1 MTNLANKQTIWNKTY
16 VFMLIANAFLA
27 LSQNIVNPLIVQYGG
42 WLGAD
47 TVLIGF
53 MSGLYFGV
61 AFLMRPVSGPVITVF
76 NRKMLLILSYAL
88 GAIVYFIY
96 AVFQD
101 MGWFIAARILQGI
114 EFSIVGSLLMA
125 LTSDSLP
132 KEKLGMGMGIYNA
145 GNSLALAVGPSIGI
159 ALRNYGDVHMGG
171 GGGFKLS
178 FLIAA
183 VIMVLA
189 LVPCI
194 LSKPVQHSK
203 EELKEV
209 GPWYKNIIAT
219 QAIPPSILIML
230 LFVSYSLFSAYMIP
244 YSAEK
249 GFSNIGSFFLVHAIA
264 MLIFR
269 LACSRII
276 DKIGVGLVIVTGF
289 IICGMSFAVIGLSK
303 SMATVYLGAVLSAVG
318 FGATLPSVQVLCI
331 QSVTPIKRGVASNT
345 NFLGIDLGQ
354 FLGPMIGGIVLKTYE
369 STGRA
374 YSTLY
379 LFAIIPIALALLV
392 YVVTRKIINR
402 NLKAAEN
409 M

>member
-1 MTNLANKQTIWNKTY
+1 
-16 VFMLIANAFLA
+16 
-27 LSQNIVNPLIVQYGG
+27 
-42 WLGAD
+42 
-47 TVLIGF
+47 
-53 MSGLYFGV
+53 
-61 AFLMRPVSGPVITVF
+61 
-76 NRKMLLILSYAL
+76 
-88 GAIVYFIY
+88 
-96 AVFQD
+96 
-101 MGWFIAARILQGI
+101 
-114 EFSIVGSLLMA
+114 
-125 LTSDSLP
+125 
-132 KEKLGMGMGIYNA
+132 
-145 GNSLALAVGPSIGI
+145 
-159 ALRNYGDVHMGG
+159 
-171 GGGFKLS
+171 
-178 FLIAA
+178 
-183 VIMVLA
+183 
-189 LVPCI
+189 
-194 LSKPVQHSK
+194 
-203 EELKEV
+203 
-209 GPWYKNIIAT
+209 
-219 QAIPPSILIML
+219 ML